1 MKRLLTVMLWSCA
14 VLGTTAVAGESDA
27 PSFVTEGSV
36 KAPVATVWKVWS
48 TPQGYQLLGV
58 AKVDMDFRVGGVI
71 RSHYRS
77 SGSLGDEQTIEN
89 RILAYEPQHM
99 LAICIQRPPR
109 SFPYR
114 KAWKR
119 TWTVV
124 TLTPVSATETH
135 VRIASMGFGT
145 DGESVV
151 MQRFFEAGNAATL
164 KTLQMHFEHLA
175 DHGADAP

>member
-109 SFPYR
+109 SLSVPR
-114 KAWKR
+114 SVEANLDR
-119 TWTVV
+119 GDAD
-124 TLTPVSATETH
+124 P
-135 VRIASMGFGT
+135 
-145 DGESVV
+145 GERHRDS
-151 MQRFFEAGNAATL
+151 RAHCEYGIW
-164 KTLQMHFEHLA
+164 H
-175 DHGADAP
+175 